1 MFGEWEGF
9 FTTVAG
15 VSVAAFSVLFVALQ
29 VKSDRWT
36 SSRSKTWAAMAALT
50 ELLVPLI
57 ASLISLM
64 PAHPWP
70 IAAWITGGFGL
81 LVIWGHLLVYQRDKS
96 PDRFDG
102 VQAIL
107 SVCVSTP
114 VYGAM
119 IAAGFVSEPVG
130 LYMLGGLSIWLLF
143 SGATEGWFLLEP
155 RSISATPK
163 RQILNYDV
171 TRSSQQV

>member
-81 LVIWGHLLVYQRDKS
+81 LVIWGTCWCTSATSRRTASTACKQS
-96 PDRFDG
+96 S
-102 VQAIL
+102 A
-107 SVCVSTP
+107 SVCP
-114 VYGAM
+114 
-119 IAAGFVSEPVG
+119 P
-130 LYMLGGLSIWLLF
+130 LF
-143 SGATEGWFLLEP
+143 TG
-155 RSISATPK
+155 R
-163 RQILNYDV
+163 
-171 TRSSQQV
+171 